1 MADYQVRKWQAWHRH
16 MAMVALAGLFV
27 MEERMFNRKEKP
39 LLSTRDVVQILD
51 WYFCTRPSIEAVM
64 KEVENRHRRREKASK
79 SKFEKSRREPQ
90 ISVT

>member
-1 MADYQVRKWQAWHRH
+1 
-16 MAMVALAGLFV
+16 

-51 WYFCTRPSIEAVM
+51 WYFCTRPSIEAGM

-79 SKFEKSRREPQ
+79 SKFEKSRRTHQ
-90 ISVT
+90 VSVT